1 MSAEVEL
8 SRDRRQELVDERD
21 FLLAS
26 LTDLETEYAAGDLD
40 DADYAVL
47 KDGYTARTAEVLR
60 ELAADA
66 EPVSS
71 RKRARWKSWA
81 IGVGSAVVL
90 FGVLW
95 WALSSFL
102 AQRLPDQSMTGLDP
116 RSERQQLL
124 SQARAAQFERPEEAA
139 AIYAMVLDDY
149 PNDVEA
155 LTYGG
160 WTRALAVRRN
170 PNIAPDQ
177 QVAELSAAGE
187 MLSSAIE
194 IDPTYPDPLCLR
206 GVLFTRFL
214 DRPDLGADDLDAC
227 LALDPPADVRGLVE
241 GLRTRVAASTTV
253 PGG

>member
-1 MSAEVEL
+1 MSAEINLTDARRHEL
-8 SRDRRQELVDERD
+8 IDERD

-26 LTDLETEYAAGDLD
+26 LEDLETEYAAGDLD
-40 DADYAVL
+40 DEDYRVL

-66 EPVSS
+66 EPEVQPSTG
-71 RKRARWKSWA
+71 RWRSWG
-81 IGVGSAVVL
+81 IGIVAAVAL
-90 FGVLW
+90 FGVIW

-116 RSERQQLL
+116 RSDRQQLL
-124 SQARAAQFERPEEAA
+124 AQAHASQLERPEEAA
-139 AIYAMVLDDY
+139 AIYALVLVEY

-170 PNIAPDQ
+170 PNTTAEVQIQ
-177 QVAELSAAGE
+177 ELSAAGE
-187 MLSSAIE
+187 MLSAAIE
-194 IDPTYPDPLCLR
+194 LDPTYPDPLCLR
-206 GVLFTRFL
+206 GVLFARFL
-214 DRPDLGADDLDAC
+214 DRPDIGMGDLDAC

-241 GLRTRVAASTTV
+241 GLRTQITSTTI
-253 PGG
+253 PTDG